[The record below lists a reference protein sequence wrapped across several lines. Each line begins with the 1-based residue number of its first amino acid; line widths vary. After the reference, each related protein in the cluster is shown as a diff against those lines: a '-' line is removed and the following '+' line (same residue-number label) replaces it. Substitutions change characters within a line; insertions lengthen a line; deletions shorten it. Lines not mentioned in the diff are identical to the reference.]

1 MLARQ
6 IQGNTKRH
14 SSGDR
19 YRSPGT
25 GHTLRR
31 PCHTLSNSAVYRC
44 IRPPEWS
51 DRACDAQR
59 VQFAH
64 VFSRGAEN
72 REITAIESGSSCV
85 DPVPDNF
92 TNISIAALEDTD
104 IPDISVELKLLDH
117 LKERIRLARQID
129 TQQHRVKKRN
139 HERQWLKE
147 TAEAMEIELDSDV
160 VR

>member
-1 MLARQ
+1 M
-6 IQGNTKRH
+6 
-14 SSGDR
+14 
-19 YRSPGT
+19 
-25 GHTLRR
+25 
-31 PCHTLSNSAVYRC
+31 
-44 IRPPEWS
+44 
-51 DRACDAQR
+51 
-59 VQFAH
+59 
-64 VFSRGAEN
+64 FSRGEEDPEN
-72 REITAIESGSSCV
+72 TALEFGSSYV

-92 TNISIAALEDTD
+92 SDILIAVIEDTD

-117 LKERIRLARQID
+117 LKERIRLAKQID